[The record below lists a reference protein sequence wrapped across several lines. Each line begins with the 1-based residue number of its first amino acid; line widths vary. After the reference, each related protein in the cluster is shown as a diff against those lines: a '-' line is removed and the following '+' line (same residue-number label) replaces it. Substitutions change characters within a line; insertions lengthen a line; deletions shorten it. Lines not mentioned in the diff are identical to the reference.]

1 MKTADEEQR
10 LAVAMVNDFV
20 AVLRQRL
27 GYDFVALSIAKLVH
41 DADGDISCPGATL
54 FDANPLAL
62 PAFPN
67 LASNLRT
74 LADQVDQA
82 FRQSGA
88 AEASESYSHVI
99 ESPSRKRGGA

>member
-1 MKTADEEQR
+1 MKTDAEEQR
-10 LAVAMVNDFV
+10 LAVAIVNDV
-20 AVLRQRL
+20 VSALRQGL
-27 GYDFVALSIAKLVH
+27 GYDFVTLSIAKCVRE
-41 DADGDISCPGATL
+41 ADGDISCPGASL
-54 FDANPLAL
+54 FDANPRAL

-74 LADQVDQA
+74 LADQVEQA

-99 ESPSRKRGGA
+99 ESPIKRGGA